1 MRGDIIIIDEHHHS
15 AAATIVAH
23 LLPVIPSQEGRY
35 TVTVAG
41 ESGSGK
47 SETAQ
52 AIAEEFGRH
61 GLSTFVLQQDDY
73 FVHPPRTNHATR
85 VEDIGWVGINEVLLD
100 LLDDHLAAARAGAET
115 VEKPL
120 VIYDDDS
127 ITTETASFAGIDV
140 VIAEGTYTTLLN
152 NGDTRIFIARN
163 RLETMAARER
173 RGREAMDPFIER
185 VLEIEHEIISPHI
198 SRADIV
204 ISNDYEV
211 MIVGD

>member
-1 MRGDIIIIDEHHHS
+1 MRGDIIIIDEHHRS
-15 AAATIVAH
+15 AAGVIVDH
-23 LLPVIPSQEGRY
+23 LLPTISSRDGRY
-35 TVTVAG
+35 TLTVAG

-52 AIAEEFGRH
+52 AIAEAFGAH
-61 GLSTFVLQQDDY
+61 GLNAFVLQQDDY
-73 FVHPPRTNHATR
+73 FVHPPRTNHKTR
-85 VEDIGWVGINEVLLD
+85 LQDIEWVGINEVHLD
-100 LLDDHLAAARAGAET
+100 LLDNHLAAARSGHEA

-120 VIYDDDS
+120 VIYDDDT
-127 ITTETASFAGIDV
+127 ITTEVASFIGVDV
-140 VIAEGTYTTLLN
+140 VIAEGTYTTLLDHV
-152 NGDTRIFIARN
+152 DTRIFIARN

-185 VLEIEHEIISPHI
+185 VLEIEHQIISPHV

-211 MIVGD
+211 TIVGE